1 MAPPEYD
8 PRQYEGE
15 DLTIKGDL
23 ETSSVP
29 ELLRSLLA
37 SRETGVLTFHR
48 GDLVKTVYIR
58 EGRVVYGTSNDADER
73 LGESLLVRGK
83 ITARQYLQ
91 ASNMIRPER
100 RLGAIL
106 VEMEALEPEDLVP
119 AVEQHVRDILLDL
132 VCWNRGDYELVMKE
146 VDPRDVELAN
156 VVTLNLSTEN
166 LILEGIRLCRAW
178 SQVLRG
184 IGGDI
189 GVVPAQT
196 DNSELLYK
204 LELTAEEQEVL
215 AQVNGRST
223 VEQICQV
230 SYLPDFE
237 TCRILWSLM
246 VLGVVRRE
254 KGAESRPAADSRME
268 GEVEGVMD
276 LEDIVERFN
285 QMFGRIYTFLQGRHG
300 TDVDRFMDKSLEE
313 LSRQYGTLFGGV
325 DLKNYGRAD
334 FEQMLANVAD
344 LPASER
350 RKLMIAGLNELVF
363 IVQLGVRT
371 NYGAQEEAVV
381 TGIIKDGFRRLGAA

>member
-1 MAPPEYD
+1 MAPPEFE
-8 PRQYEGE
+8 PGAYEGE
-15 DLTIKGDL
+15 ELTIKGDL

-37 SRETGVLTFHR
+37 SRETGVLTFNR
-48 GDLVKTVYIR
+48 GDLMKTVYIR
-58 EGRVVYGTSNDADER
+58 EGRVIYGTSNDPDER
-73 LGESLLVRGK
+73 LGESLLMRGK

-106 VEMEALEPEDLVP
+106 VEMEAVDPEELVP
-119 AVEQHVRDILLDL
+119 AVEQHVRDILVDL
-132 VCWNRGDYELVMKE
+132 ICWNRGDYELVVKD

-166 LILEGIRLCRAW
+166 LILEGIRQCRAW

-189 GVVPAQT
+189 DAIPSQT
-196 DNSELLYK
+196 DNSEMLYK
-204 LELTAEEQEVL
+204 LELTLEEQEVL
-215 AQVNGRST
+215 AQVNGRSS

-246 VLGVVRRE
+246 VLGVIRRE
-254 KGAESRPAADSRME
+254 KGAQPGPAPEGAAE
-268 GEVEGVMD
+268 GEGELD
-276 LEDIVERFN
+276 LEDVVERFN
-285 QMFGRIYTFLQGRHG
+285 QMFGRIYSFLEGRLG
-300 TDVDRFMDKSLEE
+300 AGVDEFMDAAMEQVC
-313 LSRQYGTLFGGV
+313 RQYGKLFDGV
-325 DLKNYGRAD
+325 DLRAYGRAD

-344 LPASER
+344 LPAEQ
-350 RKLMIAGLNELVF
+350 RKSLMVSGLNELVF
-363 IVQLGVRT
+363 VIQLNVRT
-371 NYGAQEEAVV
+371 RYGAQEAAVIS
-381 TGIIKDGFRRLGAA
+381 GIIKEGFRKLGVA

>member
-1 MAPPEYD
+1 MAPPEFD
-8 PRQYEGE
+8 PRPYEGE
-15 DLTIKGDL
+15 ELTVKGDL

-37 SRETGVLTFHR
+37 SRETGVLTFR
-48 GDLVKTVYIR
+48 RDALVKTVYIR
-58 EGRVVYGTSNDADER
+58 EGRVVYGTSNDPDER

-106 VEMEALEPEDLVP
+106 VEMEAVDPEELVP

-132 VCWNRGDYELVMKE
+132 IGWNRGDYELVMKD

-156 VVTLNLSTEN
+156 LVNLNISTEN
-166 LILEGIRLCRAW
+166 LILEGIRLCRSW

-189 GVVPAQT
+189 AVVPIPTGST
-196 DNSELLYK
+196 DVLYK
-204 LELTAEEQEVL
+204 LELSTEEQEVL

-237 TCRILWSLM
+237 TCRILWALM
-246 VLGVVRRE
+246 VLGVIRRE
-254 KGAESRPAADSRME
+254 NAGEARGAALGAAERE
-268 GEVEGVMD
+268 GELD

-285 QMFGRIYTFLQGRHG
+285 QMFGRIYSFLEGRLAG
-300 TDVDRFMDKSLEE
+300 GVDEFMDAALEQVC
-313 LSRQYGTLFGGV
+313 RQYGKLFDGV
-325 DLKNYGRAD
+325 DLRAYGRAD

-344 LPASER
+344 LPAEQ
-350 RKLMIAGLNELVF
+350 RKSLMVSGLNELVF
-363 IVQLGVRT
+363 VIQLAVRT
-371 NYGAQEEAVV
+371 RYGAQEAAVIS
-381 TGIIKDGFRRLGAA
+381 GIIKEGFRKLGAA

>member
-1 MAPPEYD
+1 MAPPEFD
-8 PRQYEGE
+8 PGPYEGE
-15 DLTIKGDL
+15 ALTIKGDL

-37 SRETGVLTFHR
+37 SRETGVLTFRR
-48 GDLVKTVYIR
+48 GDLVKAVYIR
-58 EGRVVYGTSNDADER
+58 EGRVIYGTSNDPDER

-106 VEMEALEPEDLVP
+106 VEMEAVDPEELVP

-132 VCWNRGDYELVMKE
+132 ICWNRGDYELVMKD

-166 LILEGIRLCRAW
+166 LILEGIRQCRAW

-189 GVVPAQT
+189 GTVPLQA
-196 DNSELLYK
+196 DDSELLYK
-204 LELTAEEQEVL
+204 LELTSEEQEVL
-215 AQVNGRST
+215 AQVNGRSS

-246 VLGVVRRE
+246 VLGVIRRE
-254 KGAESRPAADSRME
+254 KGGESRGAPEGPADRE
-268 GEVEGVMD
+268 GELD

-285 QMFGRIYTFLQGRHG
+285 QMFGRIYSFLEGRLAG
-300 TDVDRFMDKSLEE
+300 GVDEFMDAAMEQV
-313 LSRQYGTLFGGV
+313 SRQYGKLFDGV
-325 DLKNYGRAD
+325 DLRAYGRAD

-344 LPASER
+344 LPAEQ
-350 RKLMIAGLNELVF
+350 RKSLMVSGLNELVF
-363 IVQLGVRT
+363 VIQLAVRT
-371 NYGAQEEAVV
+371 RYGAQEAAVIS
-381 TGIIKDGFRRLGAA
+381 GIIKEGFRKLGVA

>member
-1 MAPPEYD
+1 MAPPEFD
-8 PRQYEGE
+8 PGPYEGE
-15 DLTIKGDL
+15 ALTIKGDL

-37 SRETGVLTFHR
+37 SRETGVLTFRR
-48 GDLVKTVYIR
+48 GDLVKAVYIR
-58 EGRVVYGTSNDADER
+58 EGRVIYGTSNDPDER

-106 VEMEALEPEDLVP
+106 VEMEAVDPEELVP

-132 VCWNRGDYELVMKE
+132 ICWNRGDYELVMKD

-166 LILEGIRLCRAW
+166 LILEGIRQCRAW

-189 GVVPAQT
+189 GAVPLQA

-204 LELTAEEQEVL
+204 LELTSEEQEVL
-215 AQVNGRST
+215 AQVNGRSS

-246 VLGVVRRE
+246 VLGVIRRE
-254 KGAESRPAADSRME
+254 KGGESRGAPEGPADRE
-268 GEVEGVMD
+268 GELD

-285 QMFGRIYTFLQGRHG
+285 QMFGRIYSFLEGRLAG
-300 TDVDRFMDKSLEE
+300 GVDEFMDAAMEQV
-313 LSRQYGTLFGGV
+313 SRQYGKLFDGV
-325 DLKNYGRAD
+325 DLRAYGRAY

-344 LPASER
+344 LPAEQ
-350 RKLMIAGLNELVF
+350 RKSLMVSGLNELVF
-363 IVQLGVRT
+363 VIQLAVRT
-371 NYGAQEEAVV
+371 RYGAQEAAVIS
-381 TGIIKDGFRRLGAA
+381 GIIKEGFRKLGVA

>member
-1 MAPPEYD
+1 MAPPEFE
-8 PRQYEGE
+8 PGPYEGE
-15 DLTIKGDL
+15 ALTIKGDL

-37 SRETGVLTFHR
+37 SRETGVLTFRR
-48 GDLVKTVYIR
+48 GDLVKAVYIR
-58 EGRVVYGTSNDADER
+58 EGRVIYGTSNDPDER

-106 VEMEALEPEDLVP
+106 VEMEAVDPEELVP

-132 VCWNRGDYELVMKE
+132 VCWNRGDYELVMKD

-166 LILEGIRLCRAW
+166 LILEGIRQCRAW

-189 GVVPAQT
+189 GTVPLQA
-196 DNSELLYK
+196 DDSELLYK
-204 LELTAEEQEVL
+204 LELTSEEQEVL
-215 AQVNGRST
+215 AQVNGRSS

-246 VLGVVRRE
+246 VLGVIRRE
-254 KGAESRPAADSRME
+254 KGGESRGAPEGPADRE
-268 GEVEGVMD
+268 GELD

-285 QMFGRIYTFLQGRHG
+285 QMFGRIYSFLEGRLAG
-300 TDVDRFMDKSLEE
+300 GVDEFMDAAMEQV
-313 LSRQYGTLFGGV
+313 SRQYGKLFDGV
-325 DLKNYGRAD
+325 DLRAYGRAD

-344 LPASER
+344 LPAEQ
-350 RKLMIAGLNELVF
+350 RKSLMVSGLNELVF
-363 IVQLGVRT
+363 VIQLAVRT
-371 NYGAQEEAVV
+371 RYGAQEAAVIS
-381 TGIIKDGFRRLGAA
+381 GIIKEGFRKLGVA

>member
-1 MAPPEYD
+1 MAPSEFD
-8 PRQYEGE
+8 PGPYEGE
-15 DLTIKGDL
+15 ELTIKGDL
-23 ETSSVP
+23 DTSSVP

-106 VEMEALEPEDLVP
+106 VEMEALDPEDLLP
-119 AVEQHVRDILLDL
+119 SVEQHVRDILLDL
-132 VCWNRGDYELVMKE
+132 VSWKSGDYELVMRD

-156 VVTLNLSTEN
+156 MVNLNISTEN
-166 LILEGIRLCRAW
+166 LILEGIRRTRAW

-189 GVVPAQT
+189 DAVPAAAA
-196 DNSELLYK
+196 DNSEMLYK
-204 LELTAEEQEVL
+204 LELTSEEHEVL

-223 VEQICQV
+223 VEQICQT

-237 TCRILWSLM
+237 TCRILWALL
-246 VLGVVRRE
+246 VLGVIRRE
-254 KGAESRPAADSRME
+254 KGGEAHPVPEGGGERE
-268 GEVEGVMD
+268 GEMD

-285 QMFGRIYTFLQGRHG
+285 QMFGRIYSFLEGRLAAG
-300 TDVDRFMDKSLEE
+300 VDEFMDAALEQV
-313 LSRQYGTLFGGV
+313 SRQYGKLFDGV
-325 DLKNYGRAD
+325 DLRAYGRAD
-334 FEQMLANVAD
+334 YEQMLANVAD
-344 LPASER
+344 LPAEQ
-350 RKLMIAGLNELVF
+350 RKSLMVSGLNELVF
-363 IVQLGVRT
+363 VIQLAVRT
-371 NYGAQEEAVV
+371 RYGAQEATVIS
-381 TGIIKDGFRRLGAA
+381 GIIKEGFRKLGVA

>member
-1 MAPPEYD
+1 MAPPEFE
-8 PRQYEGE
+8 PGPYEGE
-15 DLTIKGDL
+15 ELTIKGDL

-37 SRETGVLTFHR
+37 SRETGVLTFNR
-48 GDLVKTVYIR
+48 GDLMKTVYIR
-58 EGRVVYGTSNDADER
+58 EGRVIYGTSNDPDER
-73 LGESLLVRGK
+73 LGESLLMRGK

-106 VEMEALEPEDLVP
+106 VEMEAVDPEELVP

-132 VCWNRGDYELVMKE
+132 ICWNRGDYELVVKD

-166 LILEGIRLCRAW
+166 LILEGIRQCRAW

-189 GVVPAQT
+189 GVVPSQT
-196 DNSELLYK
+196 DNSEMLYK
-204 LELTAEEQEVL
+204 LELTSEEQEVL
-215 AQVNGRST
+215 AQVNGRSS

-246 VLGVVRRE
+246 VLGVIRRE
-254 KGAESRPAADSRME
+254 KGAQPRPAPEGAAE
-268 GEVEGVMD
+268 GEGELD
-276 LEDIVERFN
+276 LEDVVERFN
-285 QMFGRIYTFLQGRHG
+285 QMFGRIYSFLEGRLG
-300 TDVDRFMDKSLEE
+300 AGVDEFMDAAMEQVC
-313 LSRQYGTLFGGV
+313 RQYGKLFDGV
-325 DLKNYGRAD
+325 DLRAYGRAD

-344 LPASER
+344 LPAEQ
-350 RKLMIAGLNELVF
+350 RKSLMVSGLNELVF
-363 IVQLGVRT
+363 VIQLNVRT
-371 NYGAQEEAVV
+371 RYGAQEAAVIS
-381 TGIIKDGFRRLGAA
+381 GIIKEGFRKLGVA